1 MTDEEKKEIKKE
13 WKKLINMS
21 LSELKKWSDNDA
33 RLSASLSRG
42 DAKEKGIKSG
52 FESLEAIIR
61 KKEKL
66 KSGKE
71 WTKNDYDNA
80 KREISFVSRMRGMKN
95 GEKMES
101 GYSKRDVSLR
111 NWGHDPKTASFGTA
125 IDRQNEERR
134 IILNSIRNRAKTSE
148 SFFNGKVE
156 LSNSEIISYIKGWE
170 FLKKQA
176 EDYSLDVRDIKEEKD
191 NDTEY
196 KPGFDPKR
204 VIDRLRKEKQKHLVR
219 QPAPYILALRDHI
232 PICEHYL
239 DAFKKELEERGV
251 QRMKKTA
258 NLENSGLRFFELYN
272 KVRELFKSKI
282 GECIFIEDKKMHRN
296 DDHTIAF
303 VLDFECFNRFLN
315 GKIEFFAEDEH
326 KEMIPGERPK
336 AGVHATMNISN
347 EFVSVSEEKRD
358 SEKEFNIYA
367 MIKDV
372 IDNFQEKSRKY

>member
-33 RLSASLSRG
+33 RLGASLSRE

-80 KREISFVSRMRGMKN
+80 KREISFVSRMKGMKN

-111 NWGHDPKTASFGTA
+111 NWGHDPKTASSGTA

-176 EDYSLDVRDIKEEKD
+176 EDYSLDVRDIED
-191 NDTEY
+191 DRDDTEY

-204 VIDRLRKEKQKHLVR
+204 VIDRLRKEKQKYLIR
-219 QPAPYILALRDHI
+219 QPAPYISALRDHI

-239 DAFKKELEERGV
+239 DAFKKELEKRGV
-251 QRMKKTA
+251 QRMKRTA
-258 NLENSGLRFFELYN
+258 NLENSGLRFFEIYN
-272 KVRELFKSKI
+272 KVRESFKSNM
-282 GECIFIEDKKMHRN
+282 GECRFIEDKKMHKN

-303 VLDFECFNRFLN
+303 VLEFECFDRLLN

-326 KEMIPGERPK
+326 NVPGERPK
-336 AGVHATMNISN
+336 AGIHASMTIGN
-347 EFVSVSEEKRD
+347 EFVEVFEEKKDSEE
-358 SEKEFNIYA
+358 EFNIYR
-367 MIKDV
+367 MIDDV
-372 IDNFQEKSRKY
+372 IVKFREKSRRH